1 MSLWRGEAWQIARPA
16 GLWPGSAQPMAAE
29 GLGANDS
36 ADLIAVNVEI
46 AHIDAAHDL
55 LHPIINAAVK
65 PESEAIA
72 ARRLYPQSHD
82 PNRPRRSGPNAVRV
96 RRSPRAGQI
105 FRLQIGSLAQ
115 RKYPFSGAVV

>member
-1 MSLWRGEAWQIARPA
+1 V
-16 GLWPGSAQPMAAE
+16 AAE

-46 AHIDAAHDL
+46 AHINAAHDL

-72 ARRLYPQSHD
+72 AGVYILNHTIQI
-82 PNRPRRSGPNAVRV
+82 ARV
-96 RRSPRAGQI
+96 VAGQM
-105 FRLQIGSLAQ
+105 QYGSEDLLVQVRDSAY
-115 RKYPFSGAVV
+115 R